1 MKTNY
6 NELVYCFVYMCRT
19 YRSRRWEKQYSC
31 VCVYLFLERGGWKE
45 ETEEKNTTK
54 RQMVFRKQTRRQIS
68 NRFVRRKEI
77 RFVGDFS

>member
-6 NELVYCFVYMCRT
+6 NGLVYCFVYMCRT
-19 YRSRRWEKQYSC
+19 YRSRRREKLYSC
-31 VCVYLFLERGGWKE
+31 VCVFVFGKGGWQK

-54 RQMVFRKQTRRQIS
+54 RQMVFRKQTHRQIS

>member
-6 NELVYCFVYMCRT
+6 NGLVYCFVYMCRT
-19 YRSRRWEKQYSC
+19 YRSRWREKQYSC
-31 VCVYLFLERGGWKE
+31 VCIFFGKGGGWQE
-45 ETEEKNTTK
+45 ETKEKNTTK
-54 RQMVFRKQTRRQIS
+54 RQMMFRKQTRRQIS